1 MTLILA
7 SASPRRQE
15 LLKKI
20 TNDFLVVP
28 SEYDESQLIEDNPIK
43 FALTAAMEK
52 AKDVLI
58 KHTKD
63 IVIGADTIVVLEGKI
78 LGKPKDT
85 HDAKNT
91 LKMLSGKTHQVITGV
106 VVLNGV
112 TGKALFTRAITEVTF
127 NELSDE
133 MIDHYVLN
141 HKVLDKA
148 GSYAIQEIGD
158 KFVRNV
164 KGDMDNVIGLPTEI
178 VRSLLKQIG

>member
-1 MTLILA
+1 MTIILA

-20 TNDFLVVP
+20 TDDFIVDP
-28 SEYDESQLIEDNPIK
+28 SSYDESLLKEDNPIK
-43 FALTAAMEK
+43 FAITAAMEK

-58 KHTKD
+58 KHPKD
-63 IVIGADTIVVLEGKI
+63 IVIGADTIVVLDGKI

-85 HDAKNT
+85 HDAKET
-91 LKMLSGKTHQVITGV
+91 LRSLSGKTHQVITGV

-112 TGKALFTRAITEVTF
+112 TGKALFTRAITKVTF

-133 MIDHYVLN
+133 DIEHYVVN

-148 GSYAIQEIGD
+148 GSYAIQEIGE
-158 KFVRNV
+158 KFVSNV

-178 VRSLLKQIG
+178 VRSLLRQIA